1 MKAVSWRTLL
11 CAFSLSTMAAH
22 GAAPSVDE
30 LAALI
35 DHRVATLSMDG
46 KRIAYTGRAGGRRA
60 LMVLDL
66 EKRTNKAI
74 LAAEEDSFDIRWCQ
88 FKSDTR
94 ILCGLTGTVDE
105 GKPYNMTRLIAIN
118 ADGSKF
124 KLLIQRAGNKDAQFQ
139 ADITDWRLSDP
150 KHIYVELSPEGSN
163 SPFPNVYELDVEGG
177 NKRMIQKQLY
187 PIRGWRADK
196 HGVLRYGSGCD
207 DHGRCEYVSRAK
219 AGDPW
224 QNLKSWEAFQ
234 NDDDFSVLGFG
245 PGGDTLL
252 VTGVHEGR
260 TAVYQADLTG
270 KAGRELVFAHP
281 KVDVGGVLRW
291 PLGGDIAG
299 FWYETERTR
308 REFFDAEAKSV
319 YELIDKSLP
328 GSDNTIVD
336 MARDNKLL
344 FIVAHRDTSPA
355 TYYLLD
361 LEKKSL
367 AKVGALTPEIATD
380 TFGEMKP
387 VQIKIEDGVVIPG
400 YLSLPPGKAP
410 EKLPMVV
417 YPHGGP
423 HSRDTWGF
431 DPMVQLMV
439 SRGYAV
445 LQMNFRGSVGY
456 GNAWYESGLRKWGS
470 VMVSDIN
477 ASTQWAVD
485 QGYADPKRICI
496 VGWSFGGYA
505 ALMASIREPWRYRC
519 VGSIAGVADLRT
531 LRREEWRFYGGAQAA
546 DAIIGTESEEL
557 DFGSPLKLAD
567 RIQAPVLLVHGESD
581 VSVDVDHSK
590 RMARAV
596 PSNKLDELVLIDDG
610 DHSLIRSAWR
620 KTLYEKLDA
629 FLAKNLR

>member
-1 MKAVSWRTLL
+1 MAMSSWRT
-11 CAFSLSTMAAH
+11 CVCVISFSTMAAQA
-22 GAAPSVDE
+22 AAPSADE
-30 LAALI
+30 FAALI

-46 KRIAYTGRAGGRRA
+46 KRIAYTGRAGGKRA

-74 LAAEEDSFDIRWCQ
+74 LAAEEDSFGIRWCN

-94 ILCGLTGTVDE
+94 ILCSLMGTVNE

-139 ADITDWRLSDP
+139 DDITDWRHSDP

-163 SPFPNVYELDVEGG
+163 SPFPGVYELDVETG
-177 NKRMIQKQLY
+177 NKRMIQKQRY

-196 HGVLRYGSGCD
+196 NGVLRYGSGCD
-207 DHGRCEYVSRAK
+207 DHGRCEYISRAK
-219 AGDPW
+219 ADDEW
-224 QNLKSWEAFQ
+224 QTLKSWEAFKSA
-234 NDDDFSVLGFG
+234 DDFSVLGFG
-245 PGGDTLL
+245 PSGDTLL
-252 VTGVHEGR
+252 VTGFHEGR

-270 KAGRELVFAHP
+270 KADRELVFAHP

-328 GSDNTIVD
+328 GSTNYIVD

-344 FIVAHRDTSPA
+344 FISSHKDVSPT

-361 LEKKSL
+361 LERKSL
-367 AKVGALTPEIATD
+367 SKVGALMPEIATD

-400 YLSLPPGKAP
+400 YLSLPPGKTP

-423 HSRDTWGF
+423 HSRDDWGF

-456 GNAWYESGLRKWGS
+456 GNAWYEAGLRKWGS

-477 ASTQWAVD
+477 ASTRWAVE

-519 VGSIAGVADLRT
+519 VGSIAGVVDLRT
-531 LRREEWRFYGGAQAA
+531 LKREEWRFYGGAQSAN
-546 DAIIGTESEEL
+546 AIIGTDSEEL
-557 DFGSPLKLAD
+557 DFGSPLKLASK
-567 RIQAPVLLVHGESD
+567 IQAPVLLVHGEWD

-590 RMARAV
+590 RMARALD
-596 PSNKLDELVLIDDG
+596 SGKLDELVLIEDG

-620 KTLYEKLDA
+620 KTLYEKLEA
-629 FLAKNLR
+629 FLAKNLQ

>member
-1 MKAVSWRTLL
+1 MKTISWSALL
-11 CAFSLSTMAAH
+11 CAFSLCAGAAQA
-22 GAAPSVDE
+22 GAPSVDE

-46 KRIAYTGRAGGRRA
+46 KRIAYTGRAGGKRA

-139 ADITDWRLSDP
+139 ADITDMRLSDP
-150 KHIYVELSPEGSN
+150 KHVYVELSPEGSN

-196 HGVLRYGSGCD
+196 SGVLRYGSGCD

-224 QNLKSWEAFQ
+224 QNLKSWEAFN
-234 NDDDFSVLGFG
+234 NDDAFSVLGFG

-270 KAGRELVFAHP
+270 KSGRELVFAHP
-281 KVDVGGVLRW
+281 KVDVGGVLHW

-299 FWYETERTR
+299 FWYETERTK

-319 YELIDKSLP
+319 Y
-328 GSDNTIVD
+328 
-336 MARDNKLL
+336 
-344 FIVAHRDTSPA
+344 
-355 TYYLLD
+355 
-361 LEKKSL
+361 
-367 AKVGALTPEIATD
+367 
-380 TFGEMKP
+380 
-387 VQIKIEDGVVIPG
+387 
-400 YLSLPPGKAP
+400 
-410 EKLPMVV
+410 
-417 YPHGGP
+417 
-423 HSRDTWGF
+423 
-431 DPMVQLMV
+431 
-439 SRGYAV
+439 
-445 LQMNFRGSVGY
+445 
-456 GNAWYESGLRKWGS
+456 
-470 VMVSDIN
+470 
-477 ASTQWAVD
+477 
-485 QGYADPKRICI
+485 
-496 VGWSFGGYA
+496 
-505 ALMASIREPWRYRC
+505 
-519 VGSIAGVADLRT
+519 
-531 LRREEWRFYGGAQAA
+531 
-546 DAIIGTESEEL
+546 
-557 DFGSPLKLAD
+557 
-567 RIQAPVLLVHGESD
+567 
-581 VSVDVDHSK
+581 
-590 RMARAV
+590 
-596 PSNKLDELVLIDDG
+596 
-610 DHSLIRSAWR
+610 
-620 KTLYEKLDA
+620 
-629 FLAKNLR
+629 